1 MFRCPERAGRRRVA
15 LLPLGFADMNQEV
28 IIRKVSGTPEVKKHL
43 ENLGFVPGS
52 GVTVLNRVA
61 GNLIVK
67 VKESRIAINE
77 EMARKIMV

>member
-1 MFRCPERAGRRRVA
+1 MFLCPERAGRRRVA

-61 GNLIVK
+61 GNLIVG
-67 VKESRIAINE
+67 VLGSRVAVCGKLA
-77 EMARKIMV
+77 ARIMV